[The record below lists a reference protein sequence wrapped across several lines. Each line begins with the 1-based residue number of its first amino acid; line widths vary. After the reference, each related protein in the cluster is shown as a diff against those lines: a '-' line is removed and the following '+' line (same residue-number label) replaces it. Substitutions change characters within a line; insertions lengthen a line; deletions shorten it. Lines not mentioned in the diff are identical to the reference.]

1 MSLVTVYRSFN
12 EAEAQLAK
20 SRLEAADIE
29 VYLAHE
35 LAASAAEGFSM
46 ATGGVLVQVPDEK
59 AGEAKA
65 LLASTE

>member
-1 MSLVTVYRSFN
+1 MSLVTIYRSFN

-20 SRLEAADIE
+20 SRLEAAGIE
-29 VYLAHE
+29 VYIAHE
-35 LAASAAEGFSM
+35 LAATAAEGFSM

-59 AGEAKA
+59 AEEAKA